1 MAERYEPGLFEAKW
15 RARWGKADLFRTR
28 TDPEA
33 PKFYTLDFFP
43 FPSGAGLSV
52 GHCRNFVP
60 TDVLARLKAMQ
71 GYNVLHPMGF
81 DAFGLPAE
89 NEAIKRK
96 SHPAPMI
103 ERYAA
108 NYRRQMDLV
117 GISYDWSRS
126 FKSSDPSY
134 YKWTQWIFEILW
146 RRGLAYRQL
155 AAVNWDPVD
164 KTVLANEE
172 VIGGRG
178 ERSGALVETRYI
190 TQWFFRITEYAQRLL
205 DDLEG
210 LDWPE
215 GIKAQQRNWIG
226 RSEGV
231 QFSLKVADP
240 TAGNRYD
247 LNSDTANLSRSLMFE
262 VFTTRIDTVYGMTFC
277 VLAPE
282 HPLVE
287 QLPNSP
293 EDKARVGAYREA
305 ASRLGDTDRT
315 AEGREK
321 TGVFTGTYAI
331 NPVNGMRV
339 PIWVADYVLATYG
352 TGAIMAV
359 PAHDG
364 RDFEFAMKFDLEVV
378 PVIRPDETYLGDRSL
393 EEYATDPKS
402 FNPVFAAKDG
412 VLMNSGEWDGK
423 TVSEAQPGLGEWFEA
438 HGIGE
443 RKVTYRLRDWLISR
457 QRYWGCPIPI
467 IHSADGE
474 ERAVPL
480 EQLPVEL
487 PQVENYEPAGDGS
500 SPLAHIPEFLNVTD
514 ADGRLAQRETDTMG
528 GFADS
533 SWYFL
538 RFTDP
543 DNPDEAWNRAIADA
557 WMPVDAYVGG
567 AEHAVLH
574 LLYARFWTKVL
585 YDEGLVSVSEPFASL
600 KNQGQVLGLT
610 PYRGPR
616 EDERLDIGDEGIQ
629 ISFAEATALPED
641 QVTWRYTRMSK
652 SKGNVVTPDEA
663 VESEG
668 ADALRLYLLFRA
680 PFEADIQWENAGMAD
695 TAKFLS
701 RIFRLF
707 EANGH
712 RYDPLW
718 RETISG
724 IAPGTTGRSLR
735 KATHK
740 AIHEVTR
747 NIESF
752 SFNTYVSELMKY
764 LNALNDAARD
774 GETEEGIALAWSEA
788 LDTFA
793 LLLSPGAPHSADEL
807 WESLGHDGFTYES
820 TWPTFDPELAKEDQI
835 EIAVQVN
842 GKLRDRLRVAPGVP
856 KDELERLAL
865 AATNVIPH
873 TEGKTVRKVV
883 VIPDK
888 LVNVVAN

>member
-15 RARWGKADLFRTR
+15 RARWAKADLFRTR
-28 TDPEA
+28 TDEDR
-33 PKFYTLDFFP
+33 PKFYGLDFFP

-52 GHCRNFVP
+52 GHCRNYVP
-60 TDVLARLKAMQ
+60 TDVLCRMKAMQ

-103 ERYAA
+103 ERYAS

-126 FKSSDPSY
+126 FKSSDASY

-190 TQWFFRITEYAQRLL
+190 TQWFFKITEYAQRLL

-231 QFSLKVADP
+231 QFSLKVADS
-240 TAGNRYD
+240 ASSGRYD
-247 LNSDTANLSRSLMFE
+247 LNSEHSNMGRSLAFE
-262 VFTTRIDTVYGMTFC
+262 VFTTRIDTVFGMTFC

-282 HPLVE
+282 HPLVD

-293 EDKARVGAYREA
+293 EDKARVGAYKEA

-321 TGVFTGTYAI
+321 TGVFTGAYAI
-331 NPVNGMRV
+331 NPANGARV

-359 PAHDG
+359 PAHDQ
-364 RDFEFAMKFDLEVV
+364 RDFEFALKFDLDVI
-378 PVIRPDETYLGDRSL
+378 PVIRPDETYLSRRSP
-393 EEYATDPKS
+393 EEYETNPKS
-402 FNPVFAAKDG
+402 FDPVFAAKDG

-423 TVSEAQPGLGEWFEA
+423 PVSEAQPGLSEWFEA

-443 RKVTYRLRDWLISR
+443 RKITYRLRDWLISR

-467 IHSADGE
+467 IHTADGE
-474 ERAVPL
+474 EQAVPFD
-480 EQLPVEL
+480 QLPVEL
-487 PQVENYEPAGDGS
+487 PQVENYEPAGDGT
-500 SPLAHIPEFLNVTD
+500 SPLARIPAFLNVTD

-557 WMPVDAYVGG
+557 WMPVDTYVGG

-585 YDEGLVSVSEPFASL
+585 HDEGLVTVSEPFKSL

-610 PYRGPR
+610 PYRPAK
-616 EDERLDIGDEGIQ
+616 EDERLDVGEEGILL
-629 ISFAEATALPED
+629 SFADAAALPED
-641 QVTWRYTRMSK
+641 QVSWRFTRMSK

-663 VESEG
+663 VESHG

-680 PFEADIQWENAGMAD
+680 PFDADIQWETVGMAD

-707 EANGH
+707 ENH
-712 RYDPLW
+712 SHQYSPVW
-718 RETISG
+718 RETIAGTELGPVGRG
-724 IAPGTTGRSLR
+724 IR

-740 AIHEVTR
+740 AIREVSR
-747 NIESF
+747 NIEAF

-764 LNALNDAARD
+764 LNALNDAAKESPAEF
-774 GETEEGIALAWSEA
+774 GSEFAWSEA
-788 LDTFA
+788 LNTFA

-807 WESLGHDGFTYES
+807 WESLGQEGFTFEQS
-820 TWPTFDPELAKEDQI
+820 WPTFDPELAKEDEI

-842 GKLRDRLRVAPGVP
+842 GKLRDRLRVSPGM
-856 KDELERLAL
+856 DEEVLERLAL
-865 AATNVIPH
+865 AAHNVLPH
-873 TEGKTVRKVV
+873 IEGKTVRKVIV
-883 VIPDK
+883 VPDK